1 MAALYRKEILKE
13 PVPEGGFVPL
23 GNLVAPTRRVEENT
37 EAVEPVL
44 GD

>member
-13 PVPEGGFVPL
+13 PVPETGFVPL
-23 GNLVAPTRRVEENT
+23 GNLVAPSRPLEENS
-37 EAVEPVL
+37 EAAEPVL